1 MGIFKQEFR
10 KLLSRTGLVFLCRV
24 SGAIITFV
32 TQILMARWMGA
43 SELGIYVYAF
53 SMAMLL
59 STIASLGLPAASLR
73 FISQYLASNN
83 TALINGFLVKGRKI
97 VLISSLLLVTIAFLL
112 LIAVSLSV
120 SINPISILENSI
132 SFKVEMH
139 VSDSMSNYFMP
150 VLIGISSIPLIA
162 LFRFHDRV
170 AHAFSWFT
178 LSFLPSMTLRPLF
191 FLIALSVAWVM
202 TDYLSATIAITVQLS
217 IIAAV
222 SFVQYLCLRSR
233 LKHSINHNQCEYN
246 QSLWMR
252 VSLPLLLIT
261 VFTQYFPELSIFII
275 GADLRPDQLAIY
287 NASYRTALLIGFVY
301 NSVSAAIVPK
311 ASQLHASGNVAGMQQ
326 YIRHATQLNFLL
338 AVVGVII
345 FVFGGEI
352 LLGFFGEEFIIGY
365 PALLV
370 LAIAQLFLAGVGP
383 VAILLNI
390 TGHQDK
396 CLYVFGASIILA
408 VLLEYFLVADY
419 GLIGA
424 AIMVLLVSIF
434 WSIWLHYLVK
444 RYIDIHASIFSFI
457 AAK

>member
-10 KLLSRTGLVFLCRV
+10 RLLSRTGLVFVCRV

-43 SELGIYVYAF
+43 PELGIYVYAF

-73 FISQYLASNN
+73 FISQYLASNH
-83 TALINGFLVKGRKI
+83 TALINGFLAKGRKI
-97 VLISSLLLVTIAFLL
+97 VFMTSLVLVTIAFLL

-120 SINPISILENSI
+120 SIIPISMFGNSI
-132 SFKVEMH
+132 SFKVEML
-139 VSDSMSNYFMP
+139 VADSMRNYFMP
-150 VLIGISSIPLIA
+150 VLIAISCIPFIA

-191 FLIALSVAWVM
+191 FLIALYMVWVL
-202 TDYLSATIAITVQLS
+202 TDDLSAEIAMTVQFG
-217 IIAAV
+217 IIVAV
-222 SFVQYLCLRSR
+222 SFAQYLCLRPR
-233 LKHSINHNQCEYN
+233 LKLAINNNQSEYA

-252 VSLPLLLIT
+252 VSMPLLLIT
-261 VFTQYFPELSIFII
+261 VFTQYFPELSIIMI

-311 ASQLHASGNVAGMQQ
+311 ASQLYASGDVVGMQR
-326 YIRHATQLNFLL
+326 YIGHATQLNFLV
-338 AVVGVII
+338 AVFGVII
-345 FVFGGEI
+345 FVLAGEL
-352 LLGFFGEEFIIGY
+352 LLGFFGKEFIVGY
-365 PALLV
+365 PALLI
-370 LAIAQLFLAGVGP
+370 LATAQLFLAGVGP

-396 CLYVFGASIILA
+396 CLYVFAASIVMA
-408 VLLEYFLVADY
+408 ALLEYLLVADY

-424 AIMVLLVSIF
+424 AIMVLIVSIF
-434 WSIWLHYLVK
+434 WSMWLHYLVK
-444 RYIDIHASIFSFI
+444 RYIDIHASIFSVI